1 MTDEDFNIL
10 KQTQDQTSA
19 LKQRVMGIEELVM
32 EEYRTLL
39 NLDTSAKGRSKNT
52 VSGIGNQISQD
63 MSKKNM
69 SKSSVA
75 AWLKRMKEAQDLQ
88 LVTAFRYEVSFLSWK
103 HLLRRLWQLTLIG
116 LQNNDTAK
124 NIFFPNTLSTSE
136 FQIAES
142 LALLWYSTTYF
153 IYLTFTFASCFDE
166 SSFQPSL
173 SLSLLV
179 NILGHFTFISA
190 TLRSTHLLPSIST
203 NNILSSFHR
212 CLFWQHVQVFPSF
225 SASSRNPL
233 LHPNLAMT
241 RFYAL
246 LHPWLLLPLIL
257 PSLSS
262 IHRHLLF
269 Y

>member
-1 MTDEDFNIL
+1 MWRFHSLPKRHKYLPCSLHHHVIL
-10 KQTQDQTSA
+10 QQSTSA
-19 LKQRVMGIEELVM
+19 LSFHDNILLVQ
-32 EEYRTLL
+32 YYSLHLAHAHSCIKALVT
-39 NLDTSAKGRSKNT
+39 TIY
-52 VSGIGNQISQD
+52 VI
-63 MSKKNM
+63 
-69 SKSSVA
+69 
-75 AWLKRMKEAQDLQ
+75 Q
-88 LVTAFRYEVSFLSWK
+88 LVTAFRFEVSFLSWK

-116 LQNNDTAK
+116 LRNNDTAK
-124 NIFFPNTLSTSE
+124 KIFSQHSLIIGISDSGIFYPST
-136 FQIAES
+136 
-142 LALLWYSTTYF
+142 ALLWYSTTYF

-179 NILGHFTFISA
+179 NISGHFTFISA

-212 CLFWQHVQVFPSF
+212 CLLRQHVQVFPSF

-241 RFYAL
+241 QFYAL

>member
-1 MTDEDFNIL
+1 MWRFHSFPKRHKYLPCSLHHHVIL
-10 KQTQDQTSA
+10 QQSTSA
-19 LKQRVMGIEELVM
+19 LSFHDNILLVQ
-32 EEYRTLL
+32 YYSLHLAHAHSCIKALVT
-39 NLDTSAKGRSKNT
+39 TIY
-52 VSGIGNQISQD
+52 VI
-63 MSKKNM
+63 
-69 SKSSVA
+69 
-75 AWLKRMKEAQDLQ
+75 Q
-88 LVTAFRYEVSFLSWK
+88 LVTAFRFEVSFLSWK

-116 LQNNDTAK
+116 LRNNDTAK
-124 NIFFPNTLSTSE
+124 NIFLPNTLSTSE

-179 NILGHFTFISA
+179 NISGHFTFISA

-212 CLFWQHVQVFPSF
+212 CLFRQHVQVFPSF

-241 RFYAL
+241 QFYAL